1 MVEANG
7 EGSDEEMDDDAL
19 LAELDGM
26 DEESKGEP
34 AAKKPN
40 VNAKEVAEP
49 DEDIYELESY
59 YHDKGDM
66 CSVFVMEH
74 EIEYLN

>member
-1 MVEANG
+1 
-7 EGSDEEMDDDAL
+7 MDDDAL

-34 AAKKPN
+34 IAKKPI
-40 VNAKEVAEP
+40 VTAKEVAEP

-59 YHDKGDM
+59 YHDKDDM
-66 CSVFVMEH
+66 ISSVGVMEH
-74 EIEYLN
+74 EIEYLK

>member
-1 MVEANG
+1 
-7 EGSDEEMDDDAL
+7 MDDDAL

-26 DEESKGEP
+26 DEEFKGAP
-34 AAKKPN
+34 AAKKPTGT
-40 VNAKEVAEP
+40 AKIEEA

>member
-1 MVEANG
+1 
-7 EGSDEEMDDDAL
+7 MDDDAL

-34 AAKKPN
+34 AAKKPI
-40 VNAKEVAEP
+40 VNAKEVP
-49 DEDIYELESY
+49 DSDEDIYELESD